1 MSKYLIFITAL
12 PFPLLAYLCYPLA
25 YHWQGVFRPYAHLG
39 SVVFALSVHLNHIF
53 LLGVYRQVKVCNLPS
68 LITTYLLSLTT
79 SFLGYFFIEHLARVS
94 FDLYNYVA
102 CSDYG
107 FFPFWIIMSLT
118 QLVAN
123 LPLIDKEVRKSKFFS
138 QTYH

>member
-25 YHWQGVFRPYAHLG
+25 YHWQDVFRPYAHLG
-39 SVVFALSVHLNHIF
+39 TIYLVFLV
-53 LLGVYRQVKVCNLPS
+53 GVYGQVKVGNRLT

-79 SFLGYFFIEHLARVS
+79 SFLGYIFIEHLARVS
-94 FDLYNYVA
+94 ADLYDYVA

-123 LPLIDKEVRKSKFFS
+123 LPLIDKEVRESKFFS
-138 QTYH
+138 QNYQ